1 MTRHSSDPTAAP
13 RPPPPPRWGVP
24 RGPQERG
31 QEHARTGPEAL
42 PPVRVSLPIRPLS
55 VSGPVPGQPGLLSE
69 TPKSCISAVSKN
81 AKSSGSGEVLSL
93 TCTGKPRGM
102 TRTFQARREG
112 RNEPAGPTAHPREA
126 QEQRFAPRDE
136 AGAPCVPDCM
146 PRRAESRRKSRPP
159 ERTRPDCLDVESSQA
174 PRHADRPL
182 TRPCSVDR
190 WEG

>member
-1 MTRHSSDPTAAP
+1 MTRHSSDPRPAPAPAAP
-13 RPPPPPRWGVP
+13 RPAGKGAGTRGGRAPRRCRP
-24 RGPQERG
+24 C
-31 QEHARTGPEAL
+31 A
-42 PPVRVSLPIRPLS
+42 VSLPIRPLS

-81 AKSSGSGEVLSL
+81 AKLRGSGEVLSL

>member
-13 RPPPPPRWGVP
+13 RDGVRP
-24 RGPQERG
+24 AARRKGGGNTR
-31 QEHARTGPEAL
+31 RTGPEAL

-81 AKSSGSGEVLSL
+81 VKSRGSGEVLSL

-112 RNEPAGPTAHPREA
+112 RTEPAGPTAHPREA
-126 QEQRFAPRDE
+126 QEQRCAPR
-136 AGAPCVPDCM
+136 
-146 PRRAESRRKSRPP
+146 
-159 ERTRPDCLDVESSQA
+159 VEGGTPMRS
-174 PRHADRPL
+174 
-182 TRPCSVDR
+182 
-190 WEG
+190 